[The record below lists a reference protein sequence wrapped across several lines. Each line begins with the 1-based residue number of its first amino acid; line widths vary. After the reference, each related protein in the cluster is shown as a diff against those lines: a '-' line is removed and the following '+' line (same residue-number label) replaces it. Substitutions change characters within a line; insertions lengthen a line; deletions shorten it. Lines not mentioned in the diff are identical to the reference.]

1 MFKPFQ
7 ANIIKKNVYAR
18 RRFRVVTFVFAVC
31 GDDET
36 IGATMLIRYDDSRT
50 WRRINELNVGD
61 LVQVSLR
68 HLRSYRTPVV
78 TKIARVDQLKR
89 RPSQAELERLYWKAV
104 AKDKQYRATLAK
116 PAEPVVQ
123 SAESFDPDLPF

>member
-50 WRRINELNVGD
+50 WHQINELNVGD
-61 LVQVSLR
+61 LVQVSLQ

-78 TKIARVDQLKR
+78 TKIARVDQIKR
-89 RPSQAELERLYWKAV
+89 KPSQQELERLFWKAV
-104 AKDKQYRATLAK
+104 AKDEQYRATLAK
-116 PAEPVVQ
+116 A
-123 SAESFDPDLPF
+123 AESFDPDLPF

>member
-18 RRFRVVTFVFAVC
+18 RQFRVVTFVFAVC

-50 WRRINELNVGD
+50 WHRVNELNVGD
-61 LVQVSLR
+61 LVQVSLQ

-78 TKIARVDQLKR
+78 TKIVRADQIR
-89 RPSQAELERLYWKAV
+89 RKPSQAELERMYWKAV
-104 AKDKQYRATLAK
+104 AKDEQYRAELAK
-116 PAEPVVQ
+116 SAEPVVR

>member
-7 ANIIKKNVYAR
+7 ANIIKKNVYAQR
-18 RRFRVVTFVFAVC
+18 NFRVVTFVFAVR

-50 WRRINELNVGD
+50 WHRVNELNVGD
-61 LVQVSLR
+61 LVQVSLQ

-78 TKIARVDQLKR
+78 TKIARVDRLKR
-89 RPSQAELERLYWKAV
+89 RPSQAELERMYWKDV
-104 AKDKQYRATLAK
+104 AKDEQYRARLAK
-116 PAEPVVQ
+116 AAEPVVK

>member
-36 IGATMLIRYDDSRT
+36 IGATMLLRYDDTRT
-50 WRRINELNVGD
+50 WRNVEELNVGD
-61 LVQVSLR
+61 LVQVSLQ

-78 TKIARVDQLKR
+78 TKIARIDQIKR
-89 RPSQAELERLYWKAV
+89 KPSQQELERMFWKAV
-104 AKDKQYRATLAK
+104 AKDEQYRTTLAK
-116 PAEPVVQ
+116 

>member
-18 RRFRVVTFVFAVC
+18 RQFRVVTFVLAVC

-36 IGATMLIRYDDSRT
+36 IGATMLIRYDDPRT
-50 WRRINELNVGD
+50 WHKVAELNVGD

-68 HLRSYRTPVV
+68 HLRQYRTPVV
-78 TKIARVDQLKR
+78 TKITRVDQTKR
-89 RPSQAELERLYWKAV
+89 KPSQQELERMFWKAV
-104 AKDKQYRATLAK
+104 AKDEQYRKTLAK
-116 PAEPVVQ
+116 P
-123 SAESFDPDLPF
+123 AESFDPDLPF

>member
-18 RRFRVVTFVFAVC
+18 RRVRVVTFVFAVC

-50 WRRINELNVGD
+50 WHQINELNVGD
-61 LVQVSLR
+61 LVQVSLQ

-78 TKIARVDQLKR
+78 TKIARVDQIKR
-89 RPSQAELERLYWKAV
+89 QPSQQELERLFWKAV
-104 AKDKQYRATLAK
+104 AKDEQYRATLAK
-116 PAEPVVQ
+116 PAK
-123 SAESFDPDLPF
+123 SFDPDLPF

>member
-36 IGATMLIRYDDSRT
+36 IGATMLIRCDDPRT
-50 WRRINELNVGD
+50 WHQINELNVGD
-61 LVQVSLR
+61 LVQVSLQ
-68 HLRSYRTPVV
+68 HLRAYRTPVV
-78 TKIARVDQLKR
+78 TKIARVDQTKR
-89 RPSQAELERLYWKAV
+89 KPNQQELERMFWKAV
-104 AKDKQYRATLAK
+104 AKDEQYRTTLAK
-116 PAEPVVQ
+116 SAEPV
-123 SAESFDPDLPF
+123 DPNLPF